1 MFLFK
6 LFTFCGGSR
15 AWFPHPHF
23 CDTWRR
29 GFRPQK
35 CVKSVKSEAFPGE
48 SGLAV
53 GASLRCFVFHYLEL
67 GWGTFLGKMRLKS
80 VSAPLLVFTCSP
92 VLCFS
97 AFGHFFRKHAIF
109 TRGLLWDSYS
119 AVFFLGKYA
128 LFFCYVDLFAFWRF
142 VSRYFRAS
150 ENFNDFL
157 GGIFGALLFCFPAF
171 GARRA

>member
-15 AWFPHPHF
+15 AWFAHPHF

-53 GASLRCFVFHYLEL
+53 GASLRCFVFPYLEL
-67 GWGTFLGKMRLKS
+67 NCGIFIGKMRLKS
-80 VSAPLLVFTCSP
+80 VSAPLLVVSCSP

-97 AFGHFFRKHAIF
+97 AFGAFFAKCAFSIEDCGGVFIPAAPFSGNTLSFFAMLTCLHFQTVFLDILGPPQISIIFR
-109 TRGLLWDSYS
+109 GP
-119 AVFFLGKYA
+119 FLV
-128 LFFCYVDLFAFWRF
+128 L
-142 VSRYFRAS
+142 
-150 ENFNDFL
+150 
-157 GGIFGALLFCFPAF
+157 
-171 GARRA
+171 